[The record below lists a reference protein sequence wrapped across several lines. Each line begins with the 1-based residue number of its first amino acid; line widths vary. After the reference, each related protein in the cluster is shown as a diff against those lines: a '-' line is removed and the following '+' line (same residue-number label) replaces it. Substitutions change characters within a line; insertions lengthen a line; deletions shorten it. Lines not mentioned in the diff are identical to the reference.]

1 MPRRVLRF
9 SFRKNAIYDRR
20 GASRA
25 LSDLWWRGDSGSP
38 CTGDG
43 EFFCG
48 GPRRKNISRELEDIV
63 YLYRD
68 LYMPQRA
75 D

>member
-1 MPRRVLRF
+1 MPERTLKF
-9 SFRKNAIYDRR
+9 SFQKNAIYDRR
-20 GASRA
+20 GSRA
-25 LSDLWWRGDSGSP
+25 LSDLWGRSDPAESP
-38 CTGDG
+38 CTGEEPDYG
-43 EFFCG
+43 RSCQRSIR
-48 GPRRKNISRELEDIV
+48 PTLADMV